1 MNSYDFSGRTA
12 LVTGGASGL
21 GAAAA
26 EAIRSGGGTV
36 AILDL
41 DVGGCAAPAVAAD
54 VSDEVAVATAVAD
67 VERELGHIDVL
78 VHSAGI
84 GGPWGGLLDLDGES
98 WRRVMDVNANGTFHV
113 CRAVVPGMVAR
124 GYGRVVLLSSIAGR
138 EGHMQLPAYAA
149 SKAAIIAVA
158 KSLGRELAST
168 GVVVNVVTPAAI
180 ATPLS
185 TNLDEET
192 QRRMVASI
200 PMGRMGRP
208 AEAAALIA
216 WLASED
222 CSFSTGATYDLSGGR
237 STH

>member
-1 MNSYDFSGRTA
+1 VNGYDFTGRTA

-26 EAIRSGGGTV
+26 AALRAGGARV
-36 AILDL
+36 AVLDL
-41 DVGGCAAPAVAAD
+41 EIAGCEPPAVAAD
-54 VSDEVAVATAVAD
+54 VSDEAAVARAVAAVQD
-67 VERELGHIDVL
+67 ELGSIDIL
-78 VHSAGI
+78 IHSAGI
-84 GGPWGGLLDLDGES
+84 GGPWGGALDLDGAT
-98 WRRVMDVNANGTFHV
+98 WRRIIDVNAGGTFYV
-113 CRAVVPGMVAR
+113 CHAVLPGMVQR

-138 EGHMQLPAYAA
+138 DGHALLPAYAA
-149 SKAAIIAVA
+149 SKAAIIALA

-168 GVVVNVVTPAAI
+168 GVVVNVVAPAAI

-185 TNLDEET
+185 TDLDEET
-192 QRRMVASI
+192 QKRMIASI

-208 AEAAALIA
+208 EEAAALIA